1 MNQATELTH
10 DAAAERPPRSGV
22 GHVLDLVEK
31 GISGVLIGGA
41 LLLVTVTVL
50 MRLFVPAMAPA
61 FSEEVT
67 VYMVVWAVL
76 IACGG
81 VTRTRSHVRAD
92 LVVGF
97 MSPPWQRICDIAA
110 NLLGFAFAAF
120 LVWYGF
126 QVAQEAYTY
135 NDLSASHVRFPLW
148 IYYSALP
155 VAAVLMCAA
164 HLTTTIGLITGRLAP
179 ASAETIDEDEVKRWE
194 A

>member
-1 MNQATELTH
+1 MNPATELTH
-10 DAAAERPPRSGV
+10 DAAADRLPRSGI
-22 GHVLDLVEK
+22 GHALDLIEK
-31 GISGVLIGGA
+31 CISGALIGGA

-50 MRLFVPAMAPA
+50 MRLFVPAMAPNYA
-61 FSEEVT
+61 EEVT

-97 MSPPWQRICDIAA
+97 MSPQWQRICDIAS

-126 QVAQEAYTY
+126 QVAHEAFTY

-155 VAAVLMCAA
+155 VAAALMCFA
-164 HLTTTIGLITGRLAP
+164 HLGTALGLITGRLAP
-179 ASAETIDEDEVKRWE
+179 ASAETIDENEVKRWE